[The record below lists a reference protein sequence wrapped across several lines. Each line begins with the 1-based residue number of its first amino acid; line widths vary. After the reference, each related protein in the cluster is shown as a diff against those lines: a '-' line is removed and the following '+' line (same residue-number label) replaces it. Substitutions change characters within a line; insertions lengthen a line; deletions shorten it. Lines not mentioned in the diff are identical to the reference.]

1 MSTIRGRCKSAL
13 PLHIFIQFAAG
24 LDGWTENS
32 GDGGGGS
39 LNVIPHAVVLWFGCL
54 LVGLP
59 ADEYIP
65 QK

>member
-1 MSTIRGRCKSAL
+1 MDGQRT
-13 PLHIFIQFAAG
+13 AAMV
-24 LDGWTENS
+24 
-32 GDGGGGS
+32 GGGS